1 MEKPLFDLVLTN
13 EARLFLKSLSK
24 EIRGKIG
31 YNIRRVQKGE
41 RDVQIFK
48 KLENSEIWEFRT
60 IYNNTAY
67 RLFAFWDTDSNTL
80 VVATHG
86 IIKKTQKTPA
96 KEIAKAEKVRQLYFK
111 NKNK

>member
-1 MEKPLFDLVLTN
+1 MEKPLFELVLTN
-13 EARLFLKSLSK
+13 EARMFLKSLTK
-24 EIRGKIG
+24 EIRAKIG

-48 KLENSEIWEFRT
+48 KLENTEIWEFRT
-60 IYNNTAY
+60 IYNNTSY
-67 RLFAFWDTDSNTL
+67 RLFAFWDKEINTL

-96 KEIAKAEKVRQLYFK
+96 KEIAKAERIRQLYLM
-111 NKNK
+111 NKSK

>member
-1 MEKPLFDLVLTN
+1 MEKPLFELVLTN
-13 EARLFLKSLSK
+13 EARMFLKSLSK

-31 YNIRRVQKGE
+31 FNIRRVQKGE

-48 KLENSEIWEFRT
+48 KLENTEIWEFRT
-60 IYNNTAY
+60 IYNNNSY
-67 RLFAFWDTDSNTL
+67 RLFAFWDTDTNTL

-86 IIKKTQKTPA
+86 IIKKTQKTPS
-96 KEIAKAEKVRQLYFK
+96 KEISKAEKIRQSYFK